1 LMGMDR
7 RKRMQT
13 RLLLAFVVPVGLV
26 LGVGRASAD
35 DRKPEP
41 RAVETRG
48 VLEPGGGS
56 QESVSPSTNDRPL
69 PDPKAFGAEVR
80 RRMLTD
86 RELQAQYTFVEKR
99 EEIKVSKLGKVTA
112 GPVKTYEVYPSVERG
127 NTYKRLIAV
136 NGVPVPAAELEK
148 QDRVHRE
155 DVLREAAR
163 RERETPE
170 ERQRRLREEEKERAE
185 WNRTLDEV
193 FQVYD
198 IRLVGREAVDGHTTV
213 VATLE
218 PKPGYRPQTD
228 AGKWMK
234 KLRVRAWI
242 SESDYQVVKAV
253 AQVIDDVTFGWG
265 LALRLHTGTVAE
277 FERTKINNE
286 VWLPARVEIKG
297 SGRAL
302 LRRFSVSSL
311 TVYSDYKKFN
321 VATQE
326 ALTPR

>member
-1 LMGMDR
+1 MV
-7 RKRMQT
+7 
-13 RLLLAFVVPVGLV
+13 AVGLV
-26 LGVGRASAD
+26 FGAGRASAD

-41 RAVETRG
+41 RAVETRR
-48 VLEPGGGS
+48 VQEPGGGI
-56 QESVSPSTNDRPL
+56 QESRSPSKNDRPL
-69 PDPKAFGAEVR
+69 PDAKAFGAEVR

-86 RELQAQYTFVEKR
+86 RELQAQYTFIDRR
-99 EEIKVSKLGKVTA
+99 EEIKVSMLGKVTA

-136 NGVPVPAAELEK
+136 NGVPVPPAELEK
-148 QDRVHRE
+148 QDLKHRE
-155 DVLREAAR
+155 DVLREAAK

-198 IRLVGREAVDGHTTV
+198 IRLVGRETVDGHTTV

-242 SESDYQVVKAV
+242 SESDYQEVKAV
-253 AQVIDDVTFGWG
+253 SQVIYEETFGWG

-326 ALTPR
+326 ALTPQ